1 MARTGVPQSTLARD
15 LAGGRE
21 APGEGVPRKVGGQG
35 GLLANRFA
43 APLGLPALVRAG
55 RASESWLQLLV
66 FCAIG
71 AVGVVVN
78 MAVYVGQITLADV
91 APPVAATVAFGVAVT
106 HNDLANRWV
115 TFRRQRS
122 GFASQGARFAVVST
136 VALGVNLGLLAL
148 LLGVMESVA
157 AQLVAICV
165 AMPVNFLGN
174 KLWSFAGG
182 AS

>member
-1 MARTGVPQSTLARD
+1 MADTPVPLSTLRRGP
-15 LAGGRE
+15 AGGHG
-21 APGEGVPRKVGGQG
+21 APGLGATRKGGRPGGV
-35 GLLANRFA
+35 LATRLA
-43 APLGLPALVRAG
+43 VSLRLPALVRAG
-55 RASESWLQLLV
+55 RARESWLQLLA

-91 APPVAATVAFGVAVT
+91 APLVAATVAFCVAVS
-106 HNDLANRWV
+106 HNYLANRWV

-122 GFASQGARFAVVST
+122 GFASQGARFAVVSV

-148 LLGVMESVA
+148 LLGVMQSVA
-157 AQLVAICV
+157 AQILAIGV